1 MKDFKMARLLVS
13 FLFWLIGSYSLLL
26 GGYTIYDLILT
37 SIIFIFSGEFS
48 SFLSA
53 SIAEFSEVT
62 GVYPYDWQM
71 KTPLKG
77 VDRIINYIIAQQYS
91 FSGRLYSFLIS
102 AGMGVVIIA
111 ASVRFDLELILNSRK
126 NKDDIPALYYIAL
139 LPILPILAPTVIGS
153 FGGIFI
159 MLEFIFPYI
168 KE

>member
-1 MKDFKMARLLVS
+1 MKDDTIA
-13 FLFWLIGSYSLLL
+13 
-26 GGYTIYDLILT
+26 GGNLP
-37 SIIFIFSGEFS
+37 FF
-48 SFLSA
+48 
-53 SIAEFSEVT
+53 
-62 GVYPYDWQM
+62 
-71 KTPLKG
+71 
-77 VDRIINYIIAQQYS
+77 
-91 FSGRLYSFLIS
+91 IS